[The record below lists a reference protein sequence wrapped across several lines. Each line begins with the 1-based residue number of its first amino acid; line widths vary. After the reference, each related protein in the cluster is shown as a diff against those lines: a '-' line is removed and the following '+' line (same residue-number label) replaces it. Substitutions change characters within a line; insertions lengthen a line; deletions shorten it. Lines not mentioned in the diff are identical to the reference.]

1 MTMDMLTVRPLRTA
15 AAYDAALTAIRPYF
29 ENEPA
34 EGSSEADHFDMLTLV
49 ITAYEDEHYPIPHAD
64 PIATVQLIMEANGF
78 TRDQLA
84 DILGGAGRV
93 SEFLRGRR
101 DLTLNQIR
109 RLHQEWKIPSD
120 ALIGV
125 AA

>member
-1 MTMDMLTVRPLRTA
+1 MDLRAVRPLRTV
-15 AAYDAALTAIRPYF
+15 AAYEAALIAIRPYF

-34 EGSSEADHFDMLTLV
+34 EGSPEADHFDMLALV
-49 ITAYEDEHYPIPHAD
+49 INAYEDEHHPIPQAD

-78 TRDQLA
+78 TRAQLA
-84 DILGGAGRV
+84 EILGGAPRV

-101 DLTLNQIR
+101 DLTLTQIR
-109 RLHQEWKIPSD
+109 RLHREWKIPSD